1 MTRILNLGV
10 AQLGPIARD
19 ESRSSAVRRMIE
31 LMEQAHQ
38 QKVEL
43 IVFPELAL
51 TSFFPRWYLEDPD
64 ELEAFFE
71 TEMPNQATQPL
82 FDAAAQMGI
91 GFYLGYAELC
101 VENGQRHQFN
111 TTILVDRSGTII
123 GKYRKIHLPG
133 HSEHEPERPFQHLE
147 KRYFE
152 TGNLGFPAFD
162 AMDAK
167 LGMCICNDRRWPET
181 FRLLGLKG
189 VEIVMVGYN
198 TPVHYPPAPQMD
210 HLQDFHNHLS
220 LQAGAYQNGTWVAGA
235 AKAGKEE
242 GCDLIGGSCIVA
254 PSGEIMVRCETLG
267 DELISWSCNL
277 DECRDI
283 QDNIFNFSIHRE
295 PQEYGALSEIT
306 HKK

>member
-1 MTRILNLGV
+1 
-10 AQLGPIARD
+10 
-19 ESRSSAVRRMIE
+19 MIE

-51 TSFFPRWYLEDPD
+51 TTFFPRWYLEDPD

-71 TEMPNQATQPL
+71 TEMPNQTTQPL

-101 VENGQRHQFN
+101 MENGQRHQFN
-111 TTILVDRSGTII
+111 TSILVDRSGTII

-162 AMDAK
+162 AMDAR

-242 GCDLIGGSCIVA
+242 GCDLIGGSCIVS
-254 PSGEIMVRCETLG
+254 PSGEIVVRCETLG

-277 DECRDI
+277 DECREI

-306 HKK
+306 HKR